1 MSEVLAETAIQSLC
15 EVHNRKAPSSSM
27 SVEIGASGNLT
38 VSGKLPSWLLG
49 SGYIASYQQDMGGM
63 TCEVV
68 IARKDIPQFLA
79 HLRAILRGLDN
90 RGGKR

>member
-1 MSEVLAETAIQSLC
+1 MSEKLAESAIAALC
-15 EVHNRKAPSSSM
+15 AVHNRKAASTHM
-27 SVEIGASGNLT
+27 NVEIGASGNLT

-49 SGYIASYQQDMGGM
+49 AGYIVSYQQDIHGM
-63 TCEVV
+63 TSQVI

-79 HLRAILRGLDN
+79 HLEAILRGLAH